1 MTKVFVDAEAL
12 KRVLNYMIDDEHR
25 DFMECKDMWEW
36 SDEQLQDHI
45 YISLLKL
52 ENDLLEK

>member
-12 KRVLNYMIDDEHR
+12 KRVVDYMISYEHR
-25 DFMECKDMWEW
+25 DFMECKDTLEC

-52 ENDLLEK
+52 ENSLLEK